1 MSEATEKD
9 QELVEAVKELFRERC
24 GDFRI
29 EEFMKVA
36 RLLGLEVWEKR
47 TSEKRMKMHAR
58 SYPAEIFGINLRH
71 VLDEY
76 EWVDFYPM
84 TDDNILVTG
93 FWDPCK
99 TPDIPA
105 GYVMDESKR
114 YLKLAS
120 L

>member
-9 QELVEAVKELFRERC
+9 QELVEAVKGLFRERC
-24 GDFRI
+24 GEFRI
-29 EEFMKVA
+29 EEFMQVA
-36 RLLGLEVWEKR
+36 RLLGLDVWEKR
-47 TSEKRMKMHAR
+47 TSERPMKMFAR

-71 VLDEY
+71 VLNEY

-84 TDDNILVTG
+84 TDDNITVTG
-93 FWDPCK
+93 FWDPRK

-105 GYVMDESKR
+105 GYAMDESKR
-114 YLKLAS
+114 YLKLTS